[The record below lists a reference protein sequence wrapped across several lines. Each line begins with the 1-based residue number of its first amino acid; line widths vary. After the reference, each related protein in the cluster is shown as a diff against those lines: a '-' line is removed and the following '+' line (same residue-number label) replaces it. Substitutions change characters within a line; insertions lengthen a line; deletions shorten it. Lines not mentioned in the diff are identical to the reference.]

1 MSISRFI
8 RQAIKE
14 NPGVIPQRSSSKV
27 KEERLAEIRRGS
39 SEFSNKEE
47 LEKTEIKKEEPKKNK
62 KKK

>member
-8 RQAIKE
+8 RKAIKE

-27 KEERLAEIRRGS
+27 KEEMLAKIRRGS
-39 SEFSNKEE
+39 SEFSNKE
-47 LEKTEIKKEEPKKNK
+47 EIKKEEPKKNK

>member
-8 RQAIKE
+8 RKAIKE

-27 KEERLAEIRRGS
+27 KEEMLAEIRRGS

-47 LEKTEIKKEEPKKNK
+47 IKKEEPKKNK